1 MTSEQKLFGLIG
13 YPLTHSFSKKYFSE
27 KFASEGIPD
36 CTYELFPLE
45 DISQIRKLLKTR
57 NLVGLNVTIP
67 YKVGVIPYID
77 ELDDTTSSRI
87 GAVNT
92 IRIYPDGST
101 KGFNT
106 DYYGFKS
113 SLEEWIDHRGDS
125 CSDLKALVLGSGG
138 ASKAVMT
145 ALDDLGTP
153 FRIVSRQSGDG
164 ALSYRDL
171 DGEIMNDYRLII
183 NTTPLGMSPHVDAAP
198 EIPYELIGP
207 AHYLYDLVYNP
218 AETLFLKNG
227 SRRGAATLNGLKMLY
242 LQAEK
247 SWSIWND
254 EEELFDK

>member
-1 MTSEQKLFGLIG
+1 MSEQKLFGLIG

-27 KFASEGIPD
+27 KFASEGIPN
-36 CTYELFPLE
+36 CSYQLFPLE
-45 DISQIRKLLKTR
+45 DVGEVGELLKTS

-67 YKVGVIPYID
+67 HKVGVIPYID
-77 ELDDTTSSRI
+77 ELDSTTSARI

-113 SLEEWIDHRGDS
+113 SLEEWIEHRGDS
-125 CSDLKALVLGSGG
+125 CRELKALILGSGG
-138 ASKAVMT
+138 ASRAVMT
-145 ALDDLGTP
+145 ALEDLGTP
-153 FRIVSRQSGDG
+153 FKVVSRQVSDG
-164 ALSYRDL
+164 ILSYGDL
-171 DGEIMNDYRLII
+171 DEEIMNDYRLII
-183 NTTPLGMSPHVDAAP
+183 NTTPLGMSPNVDSAP

-207 AHYLYDLVYNP
+207 GHYLYDLVYNP
-218 AETLFLKNG
+218 AETLFLRNG
-227 SRRGAATLNGLKMLY
+227 SKRGAATLNGLKMLY

-254 EEELFDK
+254 EDLMEDK